1 MKNVIIYSFLIVV
14 FCSCTQKT
22 ETDLA
27 SKSKGD
33 SALLASDI
41 YPQSCYPSEIEAYLN
56 DADKSG
62 TNIRNNPNGEIIK
75 TLIKDDVNFEY
86 MLRLTTSQD
95 GWFKIKN
102 PITGSENDIDIPGGE
117 GWIHGSV
124 ISVDTRNYQGE
135 HLKLLDKPEGGK
147 ILLIFED
154 QVAGLHLI
162 EICGNWVKVEY
173 NKHIGWIESKW
184 LCGNPLTTC
193 S

>member
-14 FCSCTQKT
+14 FCSCTQKAA
-22 ETDLA
+22 TDLA

-33 SALLASDI
+33 SALLASHI
-41 YPQSCYPSEIEAYLN
+41 YPQSCYPSEIQAYLN

-62 TNIRNNPNGEIIK
+62 TNIRKSPNGEIIK

-86 MLRLTTSQD
+86 MITLTTSQD

-102 PITGSENDIDIPGGE
+102 PITGSENDINIPGGE

-135 HLKLLDKPEGGK
+135 HLKLLDKPGDGET
-147 ILLIFED
+147 LVIFED
-154 QVAGLHLI
+154 QAAGLHLI

-173 NKHIGWIESKW
+173 NKHKGWIESKW

>member
-1 MKNVIIYSFLIVV
+1 MKNVIIYSFLIVA
-14 FCSCTQKT
+14 FCSCTQKAA
-22 ETDLA
+22 TDLA

-41 YPQSCYPSEIEAYLN
+41 YPQSCNPSEIQAYLN

-62 TNIRNNPNGEIIK
+62 TNIRKSPNGEIIK

-86 MLRLTTSQD
+86 MITLTTSQD

-102 PITGSENDIDIPGGE
+102 PITGSENHINIPGGE

-135 HLKLLDKPEGGK
+135 PPSQILKP
-147 ILLIFED
+147 
-154 QVAGLHLI
+154 
-162 EICGNWVKVEY
+162 
-173 NKHIGWIESKW
+173 SR
-184 LCGNPLTTC
+184 
-193 S
+193 